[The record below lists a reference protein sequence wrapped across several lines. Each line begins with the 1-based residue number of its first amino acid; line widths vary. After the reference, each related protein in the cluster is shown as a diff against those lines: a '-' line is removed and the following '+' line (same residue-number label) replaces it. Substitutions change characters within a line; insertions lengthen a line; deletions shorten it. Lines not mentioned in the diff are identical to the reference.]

1 MQLQFIKP
9 QEIDAYL
16 AKGAQFIDL
25 RDRESYN
32 RHHIQGAVSIPYEQF
47 EQSMLRLSK
56 YKVYVLYCEHGT
68 TSLKAL
74 KRMLSKGYQGYTLGG
89 GVARL
94 FGDGKK

>member
-25 RDRESYN
+25 RDGEAYN
-32 RHHIQGAVSIPYEQF
+32 RQHIRGAVSIPYEQF
-47 EQSMLRLSK
+47 EQSLARLSRNR
-56 YKVYVLYCEHGT
+56 VYVLYCEHGT

-74 KRMLSKGYQGYTLGG
+74 KLMVSKGYQGYTLGG
-89 GVARL
+89 GVTRL
-94 FGDGKK
+94 FGEGR

>member
-1 MQLQFIKP
+1 MQLQFIKA

-25 RDRESYN
+25 RDREDYN

-47 EQSMLRLSK
+47 EQSLKRLSK
-56 YKVYVLYCEHGT
+56 NKTYVLYCEHGT

-74 KRMLSKGYQGYTLGG
+74 RMMLSKGYHGYTLGG
-89 GVARL
+89 GVL
-94 FGDGKK
+94 HMFGNEK